1 MTKDIVVIY
10 AGMLAVG
17 VGAWTFGVIRRVR
30 NLRGPK
36 SCAFSPMIR
45 H

>member
-17 VGAWTFGVIRRVR
+17 VEFERSGVIRRVR
-30 NLRGPK
+30 SLRGPK
-36 SCAFSPMIR
+36 WCAS
-45 H
+45 